1 MEESPKKTI
10 EKFLLARPLSGKRA
24 HRALVQFGI
33 LLIVGFLLLNLLG
46 EVPGSSQS
54 FGKVLWFVVGFYS
67 LVRVSELVYKAV
79 RLAFFVP

>member
-1 MEESPKKTI
+1 MKESPKKTT
-10 EKFLLARPLSGKRA
+10 EETPLARSLSGKRA

-46 EVPGSSQS
+46 EVPDSGPSAWR
-54 FGKVLWFVVGFYS
+54 VLLLVVGFYS
-67 LVRVSELVYKAV
+67 LVRVGELAYKAV